1 MSEKWFVKENIHDSN
16 RASQEWVNECLQ
28 IGCEHAHMTSKG
40 AVCETF
46 SPSEVRARFE
56 SHFECEDACVNK
68 MNGKVIW
75 IGQQTVFER
84 DI

>member
-40 AVCETF
+40 AVCEF
-46 SPSEVRARFE
+46 
-56 SHFECEDACVNK
+56 
-68 MNGKVIW
+68 
-75 IGQQTVFER
+75 
-84 DI
+84 